1 MAEVEYQVDELF
13 FRINTLTG
21 SHGLPEKATSYFT
34 DSDGTYGLGDDG
46 ISSGGSEVRKMFQ
59 PVILRIFVRGIPTSK
74 NLSQRLTSD
83 LASKD
88 LQLLMQS
95 VPITTS
101 IVSSNPT
108 HGEVYSIQHFQ
119 QVDGILQIFQFLPTF

>member
-21 SHGLPEKATSYFT
+21 SHGLPEKPTSYFT

-83 LASKD
+83 LS
-88 LQLLMQS
+88 
-95 VPITTS
+95 
-101 IVSSNPT
+101 
-108 HGEVYSIQHFQ
+108 
-119 QVDGILQIFQFLPTF
+119 